1 MNNLDFIK
9 RKTESLANI
18 LFQLDSFLFLKGAIN
33 THFFAPIFAQTV
45 SLIG

>member
-18 LFQLDSFLFLKGAIN
+18 LFQLDNFLFLKGALN
-33 THFFAPIFAQTV
+33 THFLRQFLRKQSV
-45 SLIG
+45 